1 MDMAWSAA
9 DIGDLT
15 GRTAVVTGASS
26 GIGVVE
32 ARELAGHGAR
42 VILAVRNVEAGRA
55 AAAGMAGSTE
65 VRHLDLASLRSVA
78 AFADAID
85 SPVDLLINNAG
96 VMAPPQ
102 WRATADG
109 HELQFGTNHLGHAA
123 LTSYLLPQLLAA
135 PAPRVTTVS
144 SIAHHRGDEHV
155 VDGNPAE
162 GYRPSR
168 AYGQSKLAN
177 LLFARELHRR
187 ASLAGSPLISTAAH
201 PGVALTGLMTSR
213 DGMGSN
219 WLVRTLGPA
228 LMRWVVPG
236 PEGGALPILY
246 AATAGEPGSY
256 SGPAGPGE
264 VRGRVGPAR
273 LSRWAADDALAAAL
287 WARTEELLGIPLPF

>member
-1 MDMAWSAA
+1 MAWSTA
-9 DIGDLT
+9 DIGDLS

-32 ARELAGHGAR
+32 ARERAAHGAR
-42 VILAVRNVEAGRA
+42 VILAVRNVAAGEA
-55 AAAGMAGSTE
+55 AAAGMPGSTE

-78 AFADAID
+78 AFADSID

-96 VMAPPQ
+96 VMEPPR
-102 WRATADG
+102 WRATEDG

-123 LTSYLLPQLLAA
+123 LTAHLLPQLLAA

-162 GYRPSR
+162 GYRSSR

-187 ASLAGSPLISTAAH
+187 ATQAGSALVSTAAH
-201 PGVALTGLMTSR
+201 PGVAVTGLMTSP

-236 PEGGALPILY
+236 PDGGAQAILL
-246 AATAGEPGSY
+246 AATAAEPGSY
-256 SGPAGPGE
+256 SGPQGPGE
-264 VRGRVGPAR
+264 IRGRVGPAR
-273 LSRWAADDALAAAL
+273 LSRWAADDDLAAAL
-287 WARTEELLGIPLPF
+287 WVRTEELLGIPLPF